1 MNAGH
6 CPTGNDTPSRD
17 STAPDA
23 ARRAG
28 RPRSKAAHRAILAAT
43 LHILAEDGYEGV
55 SMERVAS
62 RAGVSKPTV
71 YLRWSNRTELVV
83 DALVELAPLDFGGIA
98 RQGTDDLPLL
108 AARIVRWLADSPI
121 GQALPAVLA
130 ALSRHPELSA
140 RLRETII
147 EPRRAAI
154 RALLARGVW
163 DGRLDPDLDLE
174 LAVDIVVGPL
184 LYHWL
189 AAGNL
194 PDEVTCQRIVRLA
207 LRALAR

>member
-1 MNAGH
+1 MSAGH
-6 CPTGNDTPSRD
+6 CPTRNDTPSPA
-17 STAPDA
+17 APDTG
-23 ARRAG
+23 RRAG
-28 RPRSKAAHRAILAAT
+28 RPRSRAAHRAILEAT
-43 LHILAEDGYEGV
+43 LRLLAEDGYEGI

-62 RAGVSKPTV
+62 SAGVSKPTV

-83 DALVELAPLDFGGIA
+83 DALVELAPLEFGGVA
-98 RQGTDDLPLL
+98 RYATDDLPLL

-121 GQALPAVLA
+121 GQTLPAVLA

-154 RALLARGVW
+154 RALLDRGVR

-174 LAVDIVVGPL
+174 LAVDVVVGPL

-189 AAGNL
+189 ASGGL
-194 PDEVTCQRIVRLA
+194 PDEATCQRIVRLA